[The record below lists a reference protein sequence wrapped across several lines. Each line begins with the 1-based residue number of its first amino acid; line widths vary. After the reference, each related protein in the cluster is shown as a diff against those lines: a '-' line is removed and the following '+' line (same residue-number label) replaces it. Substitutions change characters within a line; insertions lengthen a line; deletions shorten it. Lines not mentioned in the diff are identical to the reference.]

1 MFKGSLVAL
10 ITPMRSDGSVD
21 EKAYAEFVDW
31 QIKEG
36 TDAVV
41 PVGTT
46 GESPTLS
53 HDEHKRVVEI
63 AIEVAK
69 GRVPV
74 IAGAG
79 SNSTEEAIDLAR
91 HAKMAGADATLIV
104 TPYYNKPTQ
113 EGMYLHFKAIADTV
127 DLPMIIYNIPPRS
140 VVDMSVETMARLAK
154 HRNIVGVKDA
164 TANLV
169 RPAHEARL
177 RRRVLPVVGRGSHGD
192 CVPGRGRRRLHQR
205 HGERRA
211 AAVRG
216 HAGRLAGGTRQGSD
230 GDPASAGP
238 AARRAVRGDQSGTG
252 EVCRVIAGEDLRAL
266 PPAACADHGGHAG
279 EGAQRDDRRRS
290 VELIIWLESAAPAH
304 P

>member
-1 MFKGSLVAL
+1 
-10 ITPMRSDGSVD
+10 MRSDGSVD
-21 EKAYAEFVDW
+21 EKAYADFVDW

-79 SNSTEEAIDLAR
+79 SNCTEEAIDLAR
-91 HAKMAGADATLIV
+91 HAKMAGANATLVV

-113 EGMYLHFKAIADTV
+113 EGMYLHFKAIADAV
-127 DLPMIIYNIPPRS
+127 DLPLIIYNIPPRS

-154 HRNIVGVKDA
+154 HKNIIGVKDA

-169 RPAHEARL
+169 RPLHTKRSCGDDFCQLSGEDHTAISFLAAGGDGCISVTANVAPRL
-177 RRRVLPVVGRGSHGD
+177 CAAMQDAWQEGRVKDAMAIQNRLVPLHDALFAETSPGPVKFAASLLGKTSEHCRLPLAPLMEGTRAKV
-192 CVPGRGRRRLHQR
+192 
-205 HGERRA
+205 RA
-211 AAVRG
+211 AMTDVG
-216 HAGRLAGGTRQGSD
+216 L
-230 GDPASAGP
+230 
-238 AARRAVRGDQSGTG
+238 
-252 EVCRVIAGEDLRAL
+252 LN
-266 PPAACADHGGHAG
+266 
-279 EGAQRDDRRRS
+279 
-290 VELIIWLESAAPAH
+290 
-304 P
+304 